1 MPERKKTVDD
11 SLVRRLAAS
20 IREYRKNTVLAP
32 LLVTLEVVM
41 DVVIPYLMAKIIDR
55 GIADS
60 DMGMIWKIG
69 VALVLCAVLSLTFGV
84 LSGRHAAVASAGFA
98 KNLRHDM
105 YDNIQG
111 FSFANID
118 KFSTASL
125 VTRLTTDIT
134 NVQNAFQ
141 MLIRI
146 LVRSPLMLVFS
157 LIMAF
162 KVNAVLSLV
171 FLAVVPVLGVG
182 LYLIVTRAFPIF
194 QQVIKVYDRLN
205 TVVRENLRGIRVV
218 KAFVRE
224 DFETKKFGEVSDSMY
239 DGYVKAEKIL
249 ALNSPLMQFS
259 IYSCTLLLSWIGARM
274 IVAESMTTGQLMG
287 LISYASQILQSLM
300 MLSMVLV
307 MMTVSRAS
315 AKRIVEVLDEESTMP
330 PAAKAV
336 TTVADGSVEFR
347 DVAFG
352 YGGSQHAMCLRDVN
366 IRIEPGMTVGIIG
379 GTGSGKSTLVQLIP
393 RLYEATSG
401 SVAVGGVDVRQ
412 YDLEALR
419 MQVAMVLQ
427 KNSLFSGSVKDNL
440 RWGKK
445 DATEDEM
452 RAACRLAQA
461 DDFVSALPEGYDARV
476 EQGGANFSGGQRQR
490 LCIARALLK
499 NPKILILDDSTSA
512 VDAKTDEKIREAFKN
527 DLPGMTKIIISQRI
541 ASIIDS
547 DMIIVIDGG
556 KINASGDHASLLR
569 DNAIYREVY
578 ESQYK
583 APEQNKAGE

>member
-1 MPERKKTVDD
+1 MKN
-11 SLVRRLAAS
+11 SLIGRLAAS
-20 IREYRKNTVLAP
+20 IREYRKNTILAP

-41 DVVIPYLMAKIIDR
+41 DVVIPYLMAKIIDY

-69 VALVLCAVLSLTFGV
+69 VALVACAVLSLTFGV

-105 YDNIQG
+105 YDNVQD

-125 VTRLTTDIT
+125 VTRLTTDVT

-162 KVNAVLSLV
+162 KVNTTLSLV
-171 FLAVVPVLGVG
+171 FLAIVPVLGVG

-205 TVVRENLRGIRVV
+205 TVIRENLRGIRVV

-224 DFETKKFGEVSDSMY
+224 DFETQKFAEVSNDMY
-239 DGYVKAEKIL
+239 AGYVKAEKIL

-259 IYSCTLLLSWIGARM
+259 IYSCTLLLSWLGARM

-315 AKRIVEVLDEESTMP
+315 AKRIVEVLDEETTMP
-330 PAAKAV
+330 PVAKAV
-336 TTVADGSVEFR
+336 TTVADGSIEFK

-366 IRIEPGMTVGIIG
+366 IRVESGMTVGIIG

-393 RLYEATSG
+393 RLYEVTSG
-401 SVAVGGVDVRQ
+401 SVRVGGVDVRQ

-427 KNSLFSGSVKDNL
+427 KNSLFSGTIKDNL
-440 RWGKK
+440 RWGKR
-445 DATEDEM
+445 DATEEEM
-452 RAACRLAQA
+452 RTACRLAQA
-461 DDFVSALPEGYDARV
+461 DEFINALPEGYDARV
-476 EQGGANFSGGQRQR
+476 EQGGSNFSGGQRQR

-499 NPKILILDDSTSA
+499 KPKILILDDSTSA
-512 VDAKTDEKIREAFKN
+512 IDAKTDEKIRAAFKN
-527 DLPGMTKIIISQRI
+527 DLPGMTKLIISQRI
-541 ASIIDS
+541 ASVIDS
-547 DMIIVIDGG
+547 DTIIVIDGG
-556 KINASGDHASLLR
+556 RINATGDHESLLR

-583 APEQNKAGE
+583 TTEQNKADE